1 MKESKKPDHDD
12 KGPTWQGHGNIQSI
26 FRFAVND
33 NVNIDGRII
42 SSGQKNY
49 CLFRVGQSW
58 WNCFQGPIKRDTSAH
73 LAFSSGIHFC
83 VGAPLA
89 RLETRVVLKVL
100 LQQLQN
106 VTLIDEYDNKP
117 LEPVD
122 VLVFHWVK
130 HLPLNFK
137 PRLTDFWLICHTLQ
151 IKVTSI
157 FSSNNDESCSLC
169 SSTFVNQNGLSLS
182 LR

>member
-1 MKESKKPDHDD
+1 M
-12 KGPTWQGHGNIQSI
+12 
-26 FRFAVND
+26 FRFAVN
-33 NVNIDGRII
+33 NNINIDGKII
-42 SSGQKNY
+42 SSGQKIIV
-49 CLFRVGQSW
+49 CLGSASRDETVFKDPDR
-58 WNCFQGPIKRDTSAH
+58 FDIKRDTSAH

-122 VLVFHWVK
+122 VLVFH
-130 HLPLNFK
+130 
-137 PRLTDFWLICHTLQ
+137 
-151 IKVTSI
+151 
-157 FSSNNDESCSLC
+157 
-169 SSTFVNQNGLSLS
+169 
-182 LR
+182 